1 MNVVGFANNLE
12 IGATYILMA
21 RTTAERQYKICP
33 MGAFRATKNAMKVTI
48 NNPIDFTGEGSI
60 LQTLFPKT
68 DDVCISIKFAQVG
81 EIEYQM
87 WDSYIAQNMTQGLFF
102 METHSNILSNIEGGN
117 GYWCG
122 MGASE
127 YVIHLDE
134 ETLYTYP

>member
-1 MNVVGFANNLE
+1 MNL
-12 IGATYILMA
+12 
-21 RTTAERQYKICP
+21 
-33 MGAFRATKNAMKVTI
+33 
-48 NNPIDFTGEGSI
+48 
-60 LQTLFPKT
+60 
-68 DDVCISIKFAQVG
+68 
-81 EIEYQM
+81 EYQM